1 MLEHFDISIS
11 NAFRQTLGG
20 FGVIYILAF
29 LLWLVSRKRRN
40 YGAGVMGR
48 AYCHLVA
55 PGVAFHEISHAI
67 GCWLTLTRVQT
78 IVLFE
83 IKDGHLGYVVHNQP
97 SGRILG
103 PIKNFIIATGPVW
116 MGCLAVVLFGC
127 FLSGSGFLPVYEQTF
142 GSTTPGIVEYALGV
156 VMAALGMFVS
166 IVCVWNWT
174 SPLYLIALYLFFCI
188 TSEIVLSDVD
198 ISQTWKGL
206 LFMVAFIFLFNLLP
220 GINVYASRLSDWA
233 SNGVFVIHSSLV
245 FVLMV
250 DVVFLMLF
258 KMLGGVLRTRELN

>member
-1 MLEHFDISIS
+1 MLEHFDNSII

-20 FGVIYILAF
+20 FGVIYGLAF
-29 LLWLVSRKRRN
+29 LLWLVSIKRRN
-40 YGAGVMGR
+40 YGAGIMGR
-48 AYCHLVA
+48 AYCYLVA

-67 GCWLTLTRVQT
+67 GCWLTLTRVQK

-103 PIKNFIIATGPVW
+103 PVKNFIIATGPVW

-142 GSTTPGIVEYALGV
+142 EGTTPGIVEYAIGV
-156 VMAALGMFVS
+156 VVAAFGMFVS
-166 IVCVWNWT
+166 IVSVWNWT

-206 LFMVAFIFLFNLLP
+206 LFIIAFIFLFNLLP
-220 GINVYASRLSDWA
+220 GVNVYASRLSDWA

-250 DVVFLMLF
+250 DVAFLLLF
-258 KMLGGVLRTRELN
+258 KMLGGIFRKRRLN